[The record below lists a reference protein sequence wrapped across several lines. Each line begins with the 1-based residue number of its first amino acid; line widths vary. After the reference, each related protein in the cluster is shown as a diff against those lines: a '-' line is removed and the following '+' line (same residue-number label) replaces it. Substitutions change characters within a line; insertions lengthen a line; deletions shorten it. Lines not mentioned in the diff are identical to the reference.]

1 MNSLNS
7 NKNNCLTFQKFIQAL
22 GGHVMY
28 NPLHFLNTTLPVPVA
43 RCPLCPGL
51 LPLRVCPPA
60 ASALL
65 CPPFILPTVPTF
77 GPGWKQPWLS
87 GATPSLTSSQPQ
99 YSLFTIVF
107 HQPTNK
113 LPIKCSASTHQQ
125 YQLQIYINHHV
136 FIHHFIV
143 ITPYHPN
150 FIPLSLS
157 ISYSSSSKPHP
168 VTTIIEI
175 SWINYCDLLFLTINV
190 FFADVA
196 WENKH
201 NQFNSI
207 QFESRRLYP

>member
-65 CPPFILPTVPTF
+65 CPPFILPTVPTC

-87 GATPSLTSSQPQ
+87 GATPSLTSSQLQ
-99 YSLFTIVF
+99 YSPSSSVNPSKRYQSNVQHQHTSTISYKLTLFTM
-107 HQPTNK
+107 
-113 LPIKCSASTHQQ
+113 LPLTTSLLSPLTVSSEFYPLIT
-125 YQLQIYINHHV
+125 IN
-136 FIHHFIV
+136 II
-143 ITPYHPN
+143 
-150 FIPLSLS
+150 L
-157 ISYSSSSKPHP
+157 
-168 VTTIIEI
+168 TIIQT
-175 SWINYCDLLFLTINV
+175 SSPYQSHSNLMN
-190 FFADVA
+190 
-196 WENKH
+196 
-201 NQFNSI
+201 
-207 QFESRRLYP
+207 